1 MKNNTTYCCPFC
13 GTIHEI
19 ETTSCTICSYEGKF
33 LKSIHL
39 ENKEEL
45 FFLEIQ
51 NYETNDTK
59 AVSIL
64 IHEKDEYDEVCLEPY
79 AEITTNIEGAE
90 TILQQDEILVK
101 TWSENESL
109 IPALL
114 NCGYFED
121 TDKKI
126 KVSDWCEAS
135 IWKIKNQLLEN
146 VL

>member
-1 MKNNTTYCCPFC
+1 MKNITYCCPFC

-19 ETTSCTICSYEGKF
+19 ESTTCTICNYEGKF
-33 LKSIHL
+33 LKNIHM

-59 AVSIL
+59 AVTIM
-64 IHEKDEYDEVCLEPY
+64 IHVKDEYDEVCLEQY

-109 IPALL
+109 ITSLL
-114 NCGYFED
+114 NSGYFED
-121 TDKKI
+121 TGKKV